1 MKILSLRLATVIGS
15 KIVYLSYGTISIF
28 IFIVQ
33 YLDIIISFIETRDLT
48 QHNLKANVTILLD
61 TLTFSF
67 IFYQQIS
74 FGQWISNCIIK
85 QKGFTSFLPDWLTQ
99 LLVHSD
105 LMCSLFIISFIWAC
119 YRTTDTHWWARYL
132 KALRQTYTSYI
143 KSSHRSNMAFCLLLN
158 ISKLIV
164 ALKNNSY

>member
-1 MKILSLRLATVIGS
+1 MKIWSLRLATVIGS

-74 FGQWISNCIIK
+74 FGQWI
-85 QKGFTSFLPDWLTQ
+85 
-99 LLVHSD
+99 
-105 LMCSLFIISFIWAC
+105 
-119 YRTTDTHWWARYL
+119 
-132 KALRQTYTSYI
+132 
-143 KSSHRSNMAFCLLLN
+143 
-158 ISKLIV
+158 
-164 ALKNNSY
+164 